1 MEELGLNVFD
11 AEGKMRP
18 LNDTFN
24 DLNKILGSMN
34 EGERTQVLNTI
45 FNKVDLKSVNALL
58 ANSGERFDQLKGY
71 IEDADGAAGQMAD
84 TMQDN
89 LQGKMTTL
97 NSALEGLGIG
107 IYSIYCC
114 NTQPLPVVYKSKGQ
128 APLRYLP
135 SV

>member
-58 ANSGERFDQLKGY
+58 ANSGENG
-71 IEDADGAAGQMAD
+71 
-84 TMQDN
+84 
-89 LQGKMTTL
+89 
-97 NSALEGLGIG
+97 
-107 IYSIYCC
+107 
-114 NTQPLPVVYKSKGQ
+114 V
-128 APLRYLP
+128 
-135 SV
+135 

>member
-1 MEELGLNVFD
+1 MGELGLNVFD

-107 IYSIYCC
+107 IYENIEDS
-114 NTQPLPVVYKSKGQ
+114 LKE
-128 APLRYLP
+128 A
-135 SV
+135 